1 MHDFDAI
8 ATWLLVVMTTSVVLM
23 STFALV
29 DRWLSERREARTQRL
44 RRAQAALLESYLA
57 GRNSLDSLLAG
68 LRRHPQ
74 VARGVLLQQ
83 AGSRPREQRAQLQA
97 IYAALGLQAMDLS
110 QLRQRSP
117 QTRASAATR
126 LGFLGDASATPALRL
141 LLDDADLDARFAA
154 AQALAESGDADA
166 APLILSAVVL
176 RGEWPVRRATEILMA
191 LGVAVVPSLR
201 RFLQGTSAQGT
212 PGDVVAINVLGL
224 LDARQAL
231 PELLRCI
238 RHDNLELRVASA
250 KALGAM
256 GDRQATAALVAALDA
271 PEWEMRS
278 MSAKAL
284 GRLRDPHAIDA
295 LRLGLA
301 DPAWWVRYNA
311 AQALHE
317 IGGEG
322 IAVLEAA
329 SREHPDRFAR
339 DISRQM
345 LEERKLPRQ
354 AGETTWA

>member
-1 MHDFDAI
+1 MHGFEAI

-23 STFALV
+23 SAFALA
-29 DRWLSERREARTQRL
+29 DRWLSERREARTQRI
-44 RRAQAALLESYLA
+44 RREQAVLLQVHLA
-57 GRNSLDSLLAG
+57 GRTALDGVLAAMR
-68 LRRHPQ
+68 LHPQ

-83 AGSRPREQRAQLQA
+83 AGERSRAQRAPLQG
-97 IYAALGLQAMDLS
+97 IYAALGLQAMDLA

-126 LGFLGDASATPALRL
+126 LGFLGDASARPALRQL
-141 LLDDADLDARFAA
+141 LEDTDLDARFAA

-191 LGVAVVPSLR
+191 LGAAVVPSLR
-201 RFLQGTSAQGT
+201 RFLQGASAEGT

-231 PELLRCI
+231 PELLHCFQ
-238 RHDNLELRVASA
+238 HDNLELRVASA
-250 KALGAM
+250 KALGSI
-256 GDRQATAALVAALDA
+256 GDRQVTATLLTGLHAQ
-271 PEWEMRS
+271 EWEMRS
-278 MSAKAL
+278 MSAKSL
-284 GRLRDPHAIDA
+284 GRLRDPRAIDD
-295 LRLGLA
+295 LQQSLA

-317 IGGEG
+317 IGGDG
-322 IAVLEAA
+322 IAVLQAA
-329 SREHPDRFAR
+329 SSAHPDRFAR

-345 LEERKLPRQ
+345 LEERRHPQQ
-354 AGETTWA
+354 AGEATWA